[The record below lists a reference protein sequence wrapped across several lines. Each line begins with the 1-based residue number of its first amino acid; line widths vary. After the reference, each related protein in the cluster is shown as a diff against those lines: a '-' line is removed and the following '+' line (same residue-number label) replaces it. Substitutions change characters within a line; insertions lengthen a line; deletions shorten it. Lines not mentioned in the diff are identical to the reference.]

1 MKIKSFIIAVLATSF
16 IMGCTKKLDINPEQ
30 SLSEEVAL
38 SSQATAQSVLLG
50 VYSSAQSLDA
60 FGAMPQI
67 VGDYQADNVDFVGS
81 FPTLQEINLFTT
93 LSTNGNVEGW
103 WLAYYRIILRAN
115 TIMDKVPGISQT
127 GFTDAIKNQ
136 MVAEAKFLRALA
148 YFQLVNLFAQP
159 YQISKGSNLGVPLVT
174 KSFTGTPDFPGRA
187 TVNEIHAQII
197 KDLTEALPNL
207 PVTYPSPSDTRG
219 RATNAAAKALLSRL
233 YLYRGDWSNAADF
246 ANQVINISTNYSLSG
261 SYNFGRN
268 TAEDIF
274 SIQMT
279 ATDNSRTGAGG
290 WASYYRPAALGG
302 RGDCPMT
309 ADLINAFQQEP
320 GDKRFALNDLG
331 VASDGNTK
339 RFTLKYPDAV
349 NNTDNSPLIRLA
361 EMYLNRAEALAQ
373 KDGINQTSVDL
384 INALRRRAGLS
395 DLLLINF
402 LTQQSLVDAILNE
415 RRKELCFEGHRR
427 MDLLR
432 NGKSLRTGSL
442 AAAAAPGAARTIMPI
457 PQREIDNNS
466 GLKGQQNPGY

>member
-1 MKIKSFIIAVLATSF
+1 M
-16 IMGCTKKLDINPEQ
+16 
-30 SLSEEVAL
+30 
-38 SSQATAQSVLLG
+38 
-50 VYSSAQSLDA
+50 
-60 FGAMPQI
+60 
-67 VGDYQADNVDFVGS
+67 
-81 FPTLQEINLFTT
+81 
-93 LSTNGNVEGW
+93 
-103 WLAYYRIILRAN
+103 
-115 TIMDKVPGISQT
+115 
-127 GFTDAIKNQ
+127 
-136 MVAEAKFLRALA
+136 RALA

-432 NGKSLRTGSL
+432 NGKPLRTGSL